1 MLYADYI
8 LNKHIA
14 KQFTPF
20 RKGFYRVVSGGII
33 ETFEPEELRI
43 LTSGTEEIN
52 MKELEEST
60 SYEGGY
66 SP

>member
-1 MLYADYI
+1 M
-8 LNKHIA
+8 
-14 KQFTPF
+14 
-20 RKGFYRVVSGGII
+20 
-33 ETFEPEELRI
+33 RI

-66 SP
+66 TPETTIIKYPSIHSDNCGTCCTV